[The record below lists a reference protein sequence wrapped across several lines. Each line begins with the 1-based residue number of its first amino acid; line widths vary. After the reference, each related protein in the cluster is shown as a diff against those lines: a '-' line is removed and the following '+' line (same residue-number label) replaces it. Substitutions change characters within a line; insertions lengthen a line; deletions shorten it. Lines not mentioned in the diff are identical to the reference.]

1 MNVIIKPLVTEKS
14 MKGVDQGRVSFQV
27 SRFASKTDIKKAIQ
41 DTFKVSVT
49 AVSTNVVK
57 GKTKRVGKRRQEK
70 TLTEWKKAVVV
81 LKKGDKISLFE
92 SGAEEKKEDKK

>member
-14 MKGVDQGRVSFQV
+14 MKAVDGGRVSFQV
-27 SRFASKTDIKKAIQ
+27 ARFASKTDIKKAIQ
-41 DTFKVSVT
+41 DVFKVSVI
-49 AVSTNVVK
+49 AISTNVVK

-70 TLTEWKKAVVV
+70 TLTEWKKAVIT

-92 SGAEEKKEDKK
+92 SGTEEKK

>member
-14 MKGVDQGRVSFQV
+14 MKNVDHGRVSFHV

-49 AVSTNVVK
+49 GLSTSVVK
-57 GKTKRVGKRRQEK
+57 GKTKRVGTRRKEK
-70 TLTEWKKAVVV
+70 TLTEWKKAVVT

-92 SGAEEKKEDKK
+92 SGTEPKK